1 MVDRQ
6 THSDYKA
13 ASAKFH
19 SGEGIVLY
27 ATVDASYASH
37 ADFKSHTG
45 CTLHIGRLSASFLT
59 LSKKQTINAD
69 SSTYAEF
76 IAAHTATKQI
86 LGARCDDNLPNIEY
100 NFLLELGFPQLHPTS
115 LFEDNMSTIQIVNQP
130 GNNGRTKH
138 IALRYNV
145 IREQVERQIIT
156 LQHLSGIDIL
166 IYSRRH

>member
-1 MVDRQ
+1 MHRIQIPNHILVVRYI
-6 THSDYKA
+6 SGDYLP
-13 ASAKFH
+13 ASSRFP
-19 SGEGIVLY
+19 
-27 ATVDASYASH
+27 
-37 ADFKSHTG
+37 
-45 CTLHIGRLSASFLT
+45 R
-59 LSKKQTINAD
+59 SKPSLPILPP
-69 SSTYAEF
+69 SYAEF

-86 LGARCDDNLPNIEY
+86 LWAR

-156 LQHLSGIDIL
+156 LQHLSGIDMPSDLLMKALGPAPFLHLRPRIL
-166 IYSRRH
+166 GMYDMRISPNNTPFSYYVR